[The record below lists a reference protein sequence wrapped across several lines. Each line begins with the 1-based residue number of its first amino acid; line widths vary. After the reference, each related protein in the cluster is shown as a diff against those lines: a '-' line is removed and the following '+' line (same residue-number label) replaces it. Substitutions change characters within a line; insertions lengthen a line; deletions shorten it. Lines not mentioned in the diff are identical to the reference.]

1 MNKRNL
7 AFRPEMAGLSD
18 SLTIGILLILVFGAA
33 AFYLYSRLTQTD
45 KRLSLMENVLLTLKM
60 STEASMMGP
69 DSVEPVSMPSPLQAD
84 DVDEVDEEQYAEMLK
99 NAAVGSPSSGLAGSP
114 SGLAGSPSGPSEE
127 AAAEEL
133 LRSIPTPSVAAA
145 TEATPRKMDANYESM
160 SLKELQ
166 ALAKSRGLAG
176 GAKATKKRE
185 LIDYLKRAG
194 AVPDEAPQPLG
205 PQPGDLQD
213 VSDSVGADGF
223 TVELET
229 SA

>member
-1 MNKRNL
+1 
-7 AFRPEMAGLSD
+7 MAGLSD

-99 NAAVGSPSSGLAGSP
+99 NAAVGPSSGLAGAP
-114 SGLAGSPSGPSEE
+114 SASEE

-133 LRSIPTPSVAAA
+133 LRSIPTPPQDQPAS
-145 TEATPRKMDANYESM
+145 PRKMDANYESM

-166 ALAKSRGLAG
+166 ALAKTRGLAG
-176 GAKATKKRE
+176 GTKLTKKRE

>member
-1 MNKRNL
+1 
-7 AFRPEMAGLSD
+7 MAGLSD

-99 NAAVGSPSSGLAGSP
+99 RASGPSSSLAASH
-114 SGLAGSPSGPSEE
+114 SEE

-133 LRSIPTPSVAAA
+133 LRSIPTPTPAA
-145 TEATPRKMDANYESM
+145 TADPSTSRKMDVNYESL

-166 ALAKSRGLAG
+166 ALAKTRGLTAG
-176 GAKATKKRE
+176 TKVTKKRE
-185 LIDYLKRAG
+185 LIDFLKRAG
-194 AVPDEAPQPLG
+194 AVPDATPEPLG
-205 PQPGDLQD
+205 PQPGDLQ
-213 VSDSVGADGF
+213 VESVEVDGF
-223 TVELET
+223 TIELERS

>member
-1 MNKRNL
+1 MNKRNP

-99 NAAVGSPSSGLAGSP
+99 HASVGSSASAS
-114 SGLAGSPSGPSEE
+114 ASEE

-133 LRSIPTPSVAAA
+133 LRSIPTPSASAVEEGTVTA
-145 TEATPRKMDANYESM
+145 RKMDANYESL

-166 ALAKSRGLAG
+166 ALAKTRGLSA

-185 LIDYLKRAG
+185 LIDFLKRAG
-194 AVPDEAPQPLG
+194 AVPDAAPQPLG
-205 PQPGDLQD
+205 PQPGDLQEEALE
-213 VSDSVGADGF
+213 ADGF

>member
-1 MNKRNL
+1 MNKRNP

-99 NAAVGSPSSGLAGSP
+99 HASVGSSASA
-114 SGLAGSPSGPSEE
+114 SEE

-133 LRSIPTPSVAAA
+133 LRSIPMPSASAAGEEPPTA
-145 TEATPRKMDANYESM
+145 RKMDANYESM

-166 ALAKSRGLAG
+166 ALAKTRGLAA
-176 GAKATKKRE
+176 GAKVTKKRE

-194 AVPDEAPQPLG
+194 AVPDAAPQPLG
-205 PQPGDLQD
+205 PQPGDLED
-213 VSDSVGADGF
+213 VSADGF

>member
-1 MNKRNL
+1 LNKRNP

-99 NAAVGSPSSGLAGSP
+99 HAAVGSSSGLAASP
-114 SGLAGSPSGPSEE
+114 SASEE

-133 LRSIPTPSVAAA
+133 LRSIPTPAQDQPA
-145 TEATPRKMDANYESM
+145 TSRKMDANYESM

-166 ALAKSRGLAG
+166 ALAKTRGLAA

-185 LIDYLKRAG
+185 LIDFLKRAG
-194 AVPDEAPQPLG
+194 AVPDAAPLPLG

-213 VSDSVGADGF
+213 VDDSVGVDGF

>member
-1 MNKRNL
+1 
-7 AFRPEMAGLSD
+7 MAGLSD

-84 DVDEVDEEQYAEMLK
+84 DVDDVDEEEYAEMLK
-99 NAAVGSPSSGLAGSP
+99 RAAV
-114 SGLAGSPSGPSEE
+114 GPSEE

-133 LRSIPTPSVAAA
+133 LRSIPTPPPAAPT

-166 ALAKSRGLAG
+166 ALAKTRGLAG
-176 GAKATKKRE
+176 GTKLTKKRE
-185 LIDYLKRAG
+185 LIDFLKRAG

-205 PQPGDLQD
+205 PQPGDLQE
-213 VSDSVGADGF
+213 VGLEADGF
-223 TVELET
+223 TVELEA

>member
-1 MNKRNL
+1 
-7 AFRPEMAGLSD
+7 
-18 SLTIGILLILVFGAA
+18 
-33 AFYLYSRLTQTD
+33 
-45 KRLSLMENVLLTLKM
+45 
-60 STEASMMGP
+60 MMGP

-99 NAAVGSPSSGLAGSP
+99 NASVGPPSSGLAGSP
-114 SGLAGSPSGPSEE
+114 SASEE

-133 LRSIPTPSVAAA
+133 LRSIPTPQAA

-166 ALAKSRGLAG
+166 ALAKTRGLAG
-176 GAKATKKRE
+176 GTKLTKKRE

>member
-1 MNKRNL
+1 
-7 AFRPEMAGLSD
+7 MAGLSD

-99 NAAVGSPSSGLAGSP
+99 R
-114 SGLAGSPSGPSEE
+114 SGPPFVESSASEE

-133 LRSIPTPSVAAA
+133 LRSIPTPPPVA
-145 TEATPRKMDANYESM
+145 EAEAEAEAEPTTSRKMDANYESM

-166 ALAKSRGLAG
+166 ALAKTRGLSA

-185 LIDYLKRAG
+185 LIDFLKRAG
-194 AVPDEAPQPLG
+194 AVPDAAPQPLG
-205 PQPGDLQD
+205 PQPGDLE
-213 VSDSVGADGF
+213 VESVQVDGF
-223 TVELET
+223 TIELERS

>member
-1 MNKRNL
+1 
-7 AFRPEMAGLSD
+7 MAGLSD

-99 NAAVGSPSSGLAGSP
+99 NAAVGPSASAS
-114 SGLAGSPSGPSEE
+114 ASEE

-133 LRSIPTPSVAAA
+133 LRSIPTPSASTVAEGTVTA
-145 TEATPRKMDANYESM
+145 RKMDANYESM

-166 ALAKSRGLAG
+166 ALAKTRGLAG
-176 GAKATKKRE
+176 VTKVTKKRE

-205 PQPGDLQD
+205 PQPGDLED
-213 VSDSVGADGF
+213 VSADGF

>member
-1 MNKRNL
+1 
-7 AFRPEMAGLSD
+7 MAGLSD

-99 NAAVGSPSSGLAGSP
+99 NAAVGPSS
-114 SGLAGSPSGPSEE
+114 SGPSEE

-133 LRSIPTPSVAAA
+133 LRSIPTPAAA
-145 TEATPRKMDANYESM
+145 SAVTEATARKMDANYESM

-166 ALAKSRGLAG
+166 ALAKTRGLAG
-176 GAKATKKRE
+176 GTKLTKKRE

-194 AVPDEAPQPLG
+194 AVPDAAPQPLG
-205 PQPGDLQD
+205 PQPGDLQ
-213 VSDSVGADGF
+213 VEAVEADGF

>member
-1 MNKRNL
+1 MNKRNP

-18 SLTIGILLILVFGAA
+18 SLTVGILLILVFGAA

-99 NAAVGSPSSGLAGSP
+99 HASVGPSSAAPPAAS
-114 SGLAGSPSGPSEE
+114 ASEE

-133 LRSIPTPSVAAA
+133 LRSITTPSASPVAEGTVTA
-145 TEATPRKMDANYESM
+145 RKMDANYESL

-166 ALAKSRGLAG
+166 ALAKARGLSA

-185 LIDYLKRAG
+185 LIDFLKRAG
-194 AVPDEAPQPLG
+194 AVPDAAPQPLG
-205 PQPGDLQD
+205 PQPGDLQEEALE
-213 VSDSVGADGF
+213 ADGF

>member
-1 MNKRNL
+1 
-7 AFRPEMAGLSD
+7 MAGLSD
-18 SLTIGILLILVFGAA
+18 SLTIGILLILVFGAV

-99 NAAVGSPSSGLAGSP
+99 NAAVGSPSA
-114 SGLAGSPSGPSEE
+114 SEE

-133 LRSIPTPSVAAA
+133 LRSIPTPPQDQPAS
-145 TEATPRKMDANYESM
+145 PRKMDANYESM

-166 ALAKSRGLAG
+166 ALAKTRGLAV
-176 GAKATKKRE
+176 GAKSTKKRE
-185 LIDYLKRAG
+185 LIDLLKRAG

-205 PQPGDLQD
+205 PQPGDLQEL
-213 VSDSVGADGF
+213 GLEADGF

>member
-1 MNKRNL
+1 LNKRNP

-99 NAAVGSPSSGLAGSP
+99 RASVGPSP
-114 SGLAGSPSGPSEE
+114 SGLTGSPSASEE

-133 LRSIPTPSVAAA
+133 LRSIPTPAPAASA

-176 GAKATKKRE
+176 GTKVTKKRE

-213 VSDSVGADGF
+213 VGEDGF

>member
-1 MNKRNL
+1 
-7 AFRPEMAGLSD
+7 
-18 SLTIGILLILVFGAA
+18 
-33 AFYLYSRLTQTD
+33 
-45 KRLSLMENVLLTLKM
+45 
-60 STEASMMGP
+60 
-69 DSVEPVSMPSPLQAD
+69 
-84 DVDEVDEEQYAEMLK
+84 MLK
-99 NAAVGSPSSGLAGSP
+99 RASV
-114 SGLAGSPSGPSEE
+114 PSEE

-133 LRSIPTPSVAAA
+133 LRSIPTPMTEAVAV

>member
-1 MNKRNL
+1 LNKRNP

-60 STEASMMGP
+60 TTEASMMGP
-69 DSVEPVSMPSPLQAD
+69 DSVEPVSMPAPLQAD
-84 DVDEVDEEQYAEMLK
+84 DVDDVDEEQYTEMLK
-99 NAAVGSPSSGLAGSP
+99 HVSVGASSSLAASSSA
-114 SGLAGSPSGPSEE
+114 SEE

-133 LRSIPTPSVAAA
+133 LRSIPTPPQSASTSAV
-145 TEATPRKMDANYESM
+145 TEATVRKMDANYESM

-166 ALAKSRGLAG
+166 ALAKTRGLSA

-185 LIDYLKRAG
+185 LIDFLKRAG
-194 AVPDEAPQPLG
+194 AVPDAAPQPLG
-205 PQPGDLQD
+205 PQPGDLE
-213 VSDSVGADGF
+213 VESVEVDGF
-223 TVELET
+223 TIELERS

>member
-1 MNKRNL
+1 
-7 AFRPEMAGLSD
+7 MAGLSD

-99 NAAVGSPSSGLAGSP
+99 NAAVGPSASA
-114 SGLAGSPSGPSEE
+114 SEE

-133 LRSIPTPSVAAA
+133 LRSIPTPQAAA

-166 ALAKSRGLAG
+166 ALAKTRGLAG
-176 GAKATKKRE
+176 VTKVTKKRE

-205 PQPGDLQD
+205 PQPGDLED
-213 VSDSVGADGF
+213 VSADGF

>member
-1 MNKRNL
+1 
-7 AFRPEMAGLSD
+7 MAGLSD
-18 SLTIGILLILVFGAA
+18 SLTIGILLILVFGAVT
-33 AFYLYSRLTQTD
+33 FYLYSRLTQTD

-69 DSVEPVSMPSPLQAD
+69 DSVEPVSMPSPLQAE

-99 NAAVGSPSSGLAGSP
+99 RSA
-114 SGLAGSPSGPSEE
+114 GPSASASASAE

-133 LRSIPTPSVAAA
+133 LRSIPTPLTEAAA
-145 TEATPRKMDANYESM
+145 AAAAGDAARLEGAGAELTNVRKMDANYESM

-176 GAKATKKRE
+176 GTKLTKKRE

-194 AVPDEAPQPLG
+194 AVPDAAPQPLG
-205 PQPGDLQD
+205 PQPGDLED
-213 VSDSVGADGF
+213 VADSLGVDGF
-223 TVELET
+223 TVELEA

>member
-1 MNKRNL
+1 MNKRNPG
-7 AFRPEMAGLSD
+7 FRPEMAGLSD

-99 NAAVGSPSSGLAGSP
+99 HASVGPSSA
-114 SGLAGSPSGPSEE
+114 SEE

-133 LRSIPTPSVAAA
+133 LRSIPMPQAA
-145 TEATPRKMDANYESM
+145 TTEAVTEPASLRKMDANYESM
-160 SLKELQ
+160 SVKELQ
-166 ALAKSRGLAG
+166 ALAKTRGLAA

-185 LIDYLKRAG
+185 LIDFLKRAG
-194 AVPDEAPQPLG
+194 AVPDAAPQPLG
-205 PQPGDLQD
+205 PQPGDLED
-213 VSDSVGADGF
+213 VSADGF

>member
-1 MNKRNL
+1 
-7 AFRPEMAGLSD
+7 MAGLSD

-99 NAAVGSPSSGLAGSP
+99 NAAVGPSSSGLAGLP
-114 SGLAGSPSGPSEE
+114 SASEE

-133 LRSIPTPSVAAA
+133 LRSIPTPAAA
-145 TEATPRKMDANYESM
+145 SAVTEATARKMDANYESM

-166 ALAKSRGLAG
+166 ALAKTRGLAG
-176 GAKATKKRE
+176 GAKVTKKRE

-194 AVPDEAPQPLG
+194 AVPDAAPQPLG
-205 PQPGDLQD
+205 PQPGDLQ
-213 VSDSVGADGF
+213 VDSVEADGF

>member
-1 MNKRNL
+1 
-7 AFRPEMAGLSD
+7 
-18 SLTIGILLILVFGAA
+18 
-33 AFYLYSRLTQTD
+33 
-45 KRLSLMENVLLTLKM
+45 MENVLLTLKM

-99 NAAVGSPSSGLAGSP
+99 RASVGPSP
-114 SGLAGSPSGPSEE
+114 SGLAGSPSASEE

-133 LRSIPTPSVAAA
+133 LRSIPTPAPAASA

-176 GAKATKKRE
+176 GAKVTKKRE

-213 VSDSVGADGF
+213 VGEDGF

>member
-1 MNKRNL
+1 LNKRNP

-18 SLTIGILLILVFGAA
+18 SLTVGILLILVFGAA

-84 DVDEVDEEQYAEMLK
+84 DVDEVDEEEYAEMLK
-99 NAAVGSPSSGLAGSP
+99 RASVGPSSSGLAASP
-114 SGLAGSPSGPSEE
+114 SASEE

-133 LRSIPTPSVAAA
+133 LRSIPTPQAA
-145 TEATPRKMDANYESM
+145 TADQPASARKMDANYESM

-166 ALAKSRGLAG
+166 ALAKARGLAA

-185 LIDYLKRAG
+185 LIDFLKRAG
-194 AVPDEAPQPLG
+194 AVPDAAPQPLG
-205 PQPGDLQD
+205 PQPGDLEVD
-213 VSDSVGADGF
+213 ALETEGF

>member
-1 MNKRNL
+1 
-7 AFRPEMAGLSD
+7 MAGLSD

-60 STEASMMGP
+60 TTEASMMGP

-99 NAAVGSPSSGLAGSP
+99 HASVGSSASASASVGSSASA
-114 SGLAGSPSGPSEE
+114 SASEE

-133 LRSIPTPSVAAA
+133 LRSIPTPQAAA

-166 ALAKSRGLAG
+166 ALAKTRGLAG
-176 GAKATKKRE
+176 VTKVTKKRE
-185 LIDYLKRAG
+185 LIDFLKRAG
-194 AVPDEAPQPLG
+194 AVPDAAPQPLG
-205 PQPGDLQD
+205 PQPGDLED
-213 VSDSVGADGF
+213 VSADGF

>member
-1 MNKRNL
+1 LNKRNP

-84 DVDEVDEEQYAEMLK
+84 DVDDVDEEEYAEMLK
-99 NAAVGSPSSGLAGSP
+99 RAAV
-114 SGLAGSPSGPSEE
+114 GPSEE

-133 LRSIPTPSVAAA
+133 LRSIPTPPPAAPT

-166 ALAKSRGLAG
+166 ALAKTRGLAG
-176 GAKATKKRE
+176 GTKLTKKRE
-185 LIDYLKRAG
+185 LIDFLKRAG

-205 PQPGDLQD
+205 PQPGDLQE
-213 VSDSVGADGF
+213 VGLEADGF
-223 TVELET
+223 TVELEA

>member
-1 MNKRNL
+1 MNKRNP

-60 STEASMMGP
+60 TTEASMMGP

-99 NAAVGSPSSGLAGSP
+99 HASVGPSSAAPPAP
-114 SGLAGSPSGPSEE
+114 SASEE

-133 LRSIPTPSVAAA
+133 LRSIPTPQAAA

-166 ALAKSRGLAG
+166 ALAKTRGLAG
-176 GAKATKKRE
+176 VTKVTKKRE
-185 LIDYLKRAG
+185 LIDFLKRAG
-194 AVPDEAPQPLG
+194 AVPDAAPQPLG
-205 PQPGDLQD
+205 PQPGDLED
-213 VSDSVGADGF
+213 VSADGF

>member
-1 MNKRNL
+1 
-7 AFRPEMAGLSD
+7 MAGLSD

-99 NAAVGSPSSGLAGSP
+99 NAAIGSP
-114 SGLAGSPSGPSEE
+114 SGLAASPSASEE

-133 LRSIPTPSVAAA
+133 LRSIPTPAAASA

-166 ALAKSRGLAG
+166 ALAKSRGLSG
-176 GAKATKKRE
+176 WTKLTKKRE

-213 VSDSVGADGF
+213 VGADGF

>member
-1 MNKRNL
+1 MNKRNP

-18 SLTIGILLILVFGAA
+18 SLTIGILLILVFGAVT
-33 AFYLYSRLTQTD
+33 FYLYSRLTQTD

-69 DSVEPVSMPSPLQAD
+69 DSVEPVSMPSPLQAE

-99 NAAVGSPSSGLAGSP
+99 RSA
-114 SGLAGSPSGPSEE
+114 GPSASASASAEAE

-133 LRSIPTPSVAAA
+133 LRSIPTPLTEAAA
-145 TEATPRKMDANYESM
+145 GDAARLEGAGAEPTNVRKMDANYESM

-176 GAKATKKRE
+176 VTKLTKKRE

-194 AVPDEAPQPLG
+194 AVPDAAPQPLG
-205 PQPGDLQD
+205 PQPGDLED
-213 VSDSVGADGF
+213 VADSVGVDGF
-223 TVELET
+223 TVELEA

>member
-1 MNKRNL
+1 MNKRNP

-99 NAAVGSPSSGLAGSP
+99 HAAVGSSSGLAASP
-114 SGLAGSPSGPSEE
+114 SASEE

-133 LRSIPTPSVAAA
+133 LRSIPTPTAAVI
-145 TEATPRKMDANYESM
+145 EATPRKMDANYESM

-166 ALAKSRGLAG
+166 ALAKTRGLAG
-176 GAKATKKRE
+176 GAKTTKKRE

-205 PQPGDLQD
+205 PQPGDLQ
-213 VSDSVGADGF
+213 VEAVEADGF

>member
-1 MNKRNL
+1 
-7 AFRPEMAGLSD
+7 MAGLSD

-99 NAAVGSPSSGLAGSP
+99 NASVGSPSSGLAGSP
-114 SGLAGSPSGPSEE
+114 SASEE

-133 LRSIPTPSVAAA
+133 LRSIPTPQAA

-166 ALAKSRGLAG
+166 ALAKTRGLAG
-176 GAKATKKRE
+176 GTKLTKKRE

-213 VSDSVGADGF
+213 VGADGF

>member
-1 MNKRNL
+1 MNKRNP

-99 NAAVGSPSSGLAGSP
+99 RASGPSSSLAAVPSA
-114 SGLAGSPSGPSEE
+114 SEE

-133 LRSIPTPSVAAA
+133 LRSIPTPSASAVAEEPASL
-145 TEATPRKMDANYESM
+145 RKMDANYESM

-166 ALAKSRGLAG
+166 ALAKTRGLAG
-176 GAKATKKRE
+176 GTKLTKKRE
-185 LIDYLKRAG
+185 LIDFLKRAG
-194 AVPDEAPQPLG
+194 AVPDAAPQPLG
-205 PQPGDLQD
+205 PQPGDLED
-213 VSDSVGADGF
+213 VEADGF
-223 TVELET
+223 TVQLET

>member
-1 MNKRNL
+1 LNKRNPV
-7 AFRPEMAGLSD
+7 FRPEMAGLSD

-84 DVDEVDEEQYAEMLK
+84 DVDDVNEEEYAEMLK
-99 NAAVGSPSSGLAGSP
+99 RASV
-114 SGLAGSPSGPSEE
+114 PSEE

-133 LRSIPTPSVAAA
+133 LRSIPTPLKEAAVAS
-145 TEATPRKMDANYESM
+145 TESTARKMDANYESM

-166 ALAKSRGLAG
+166 ALAKTRGLAG
-176 GAKATKKRE
+176 VTKVTKKRE
-185 LIDYLKRAG
+185 LIDLLKRSG
-194 AVPDEAPQPLG
+194 VVPDEALQPLG
-205 PQPGDLQD
+205 PQPGDLQMEALE
-213 VSDSVGADGF
+213 ADGF
-223 TVELET
+223 TVELEA

>member
-1 MNKRNL
+1 
-7 AFRPEMAGLSD
+7 MAGLSD

-99 NAAVGSPSSGLAGSP
+99 NAAVGSPSA
-114 SGLAGSPSGPSEE
+114 SEE

-133 LRSIPTPSVAAA
+133 LRSIPTPLTEAASA
-145 TEATPRKMDANYESM
+145 SAEATPRKMDANYESM

-166 ALAKSRGLAG
+166 ALAKTRGLAV
-176 GAKATKKRE
+176 GAKSTKKRE
-185 LIDYLKRAG
+185 LIDLLKRAG

-205 PQPGDLQD
+205 PQPGDLQEL
-213 VSDSVGADGF
+213 GLEADGF

>member
-1 MNKRNL
+1 
-7 AFRPEMAGLSD
+7 MAGLSD
-18 SLTIGILLILVFGAA
+18 SLTVGILLILVFGAA

-99 NAAVGSPSSGLAGSP
+99 NAAVGPSSA
-114 SGLAGSPSGPSEE
+114 SEE

-133 LRSIPTPSVAAA
+133 LRSIPTEAAAA

-166 ALAKSRGLAG
+166 ALAKTRGLAA

-185 LIDYLKRAG
+185 LIDFLKRAG
-194 AVPDEAPQPLG
+194 AVPDAAPEPLG
-205 PQPGDLQD
+205 PQPGDLHTE
-213 VSDSVGADGF
+213 SVEVDGF
-223 TVELET
+223 TIELERS

>member
-1 MNKRNL
+1 MNKRNPV
-7 AFRPEMAGLSD
+7 FRPEMAGLSD

-84 DVDEVDEEQYAEMLK
+84 DVDDVDEEEYAEMLK
-99 NAAVGSPSSGLAGSP
+99 RAAV
-114 SGLAGSPSGPSEE
+114 GPSEE

-133 LRSIPTPSVAAA
+133 LRSIPTPPPAAPT

-166 ALAKSRGLAG
+166 ALAKTRGLAG
-176 GAKATKKRE
+176 GTKLTKKRE
-185 LIDYLKRAG
+185 LIDFLKRAG

-205 PQPGDLQD
+205 PQPGDLQE
-213 VSDSVGADGF
+213 VGLEADGF
-223 TVELET
+223 TVELEA

>member
-1 MNKRNL
+1 
-7 AFRPEMAGLSD
+7 MAGLSD

-99 NAAVGSPSSGLAGSP
+99 NAAVGPSSGLAGAP
-114 SGLAGSPSGPSEE
+114 SASEE

-133 LRSIPTPSVAAA
+133 LRSIPTPL
-145 TEATPRKMDANYESM
+145 TEAASAAPRKMDANYESM

-166 ALAKSRGLAG
+166 ALAKTRGLAV
-176 GAKATKKRE
+176 GAKSTKKRE
-185 LIDYLKRAG
+185 LIDLLKRAG

-205 PQPGDLQD
+205 PQPGDLQEL
-213 VSDSVGADGF
+213 GLEADGF

>member
-1 MNKRNL
+1 MNKRNP

-99 NAAVGSPSSGLAGSP
+99 HASVGSSASASA
-114 SGLAGSPSGPSEE
+114 SASEE

-133 LRSIPTPSVAAA
+133 LRSIPTPSASAVEEGTVTA
-145 TEATPRKMDANYESM
+145 RKMDANYESL

-166 ALAKSRGLAG
+166 ALAKTRGLSA

-185 LIDYLKRAG
+185 LIDFLKRAG
-194 AVPDEAPQPLG
+194 AVPDAAPQPLG
-205 PQPGDLQD
+205 PQPGDLQEEALE
-213 VSDSVGADGF
+213 ADGF